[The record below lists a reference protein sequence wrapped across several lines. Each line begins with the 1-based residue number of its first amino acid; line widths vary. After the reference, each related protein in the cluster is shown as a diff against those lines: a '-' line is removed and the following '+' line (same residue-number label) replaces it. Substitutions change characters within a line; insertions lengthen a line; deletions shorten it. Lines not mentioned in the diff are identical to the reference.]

1 MLRLPSGLP
10 MCLLHIP
17 VHTGTHS
24 KNWRKHIKIE
34 INKDQIFKIVEQ
46 YRQKKYK
53 EKRMWGQQVPFR
65 L

>member
-17 VHTGTHS
+17 VHTRTHS
-24 KNWRKHIKIE
+24 KNVEETYKIE

-46 YRQKKYK
+46 SRQKKYK

-65 L
+65 V